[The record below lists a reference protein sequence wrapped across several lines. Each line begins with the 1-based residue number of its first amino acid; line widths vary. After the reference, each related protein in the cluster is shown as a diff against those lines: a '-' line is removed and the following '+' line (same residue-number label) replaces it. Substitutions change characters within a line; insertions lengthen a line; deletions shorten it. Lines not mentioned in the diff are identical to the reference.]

1 MISKLPEWV
10 WTGAW
15 LLSFVAGMVNV
26 VGLLSFQHQAVTH
39 LTGSTSQLAMAMV
52 SLDTWSILHLLALIG
67 SFIAGTVLSGFLIGD
82 STLELGRQYGM
93 ALLAES
99 VLLLA
104 AVPSLNNGSLSGIYL
119 ACCASGLQNAMV
131 STYSGALIRTSHLT
145 GLFTDLGI
153 FLGQALR
160 QLPVDKRR
168 VRLCLLI
175 ISAFLSGGVA
185 GTLTFTYLG
194 NATLLIPAALTSLA
208 AITYGSY
215 RLNKERAQKQY
226 A

>member
-67 SFIAGTVLSGFLIGD
+67 FFIAGTVLSGFLIGD